1 MGEGLS
7 APGYRLSAIQRE
19 VLLHTLVLLAA
30 LAATLAGYNSP
41 TPLVVPP
48 DYEPQR
54 VFRGFHAVE
63 YTAATNTAYRWTT
76 GAGTICAERVGQ
88 TPHYVLRLTLLGQGA
103 LPIGIEQATLQI
115 DGTPLA
121 MLPLMPAPRRY
132 ALLLDERHSTA
143 GDLCVTI
150 VSDTAQSPGDAR
162 MVGVPMQGFELQ
174 RLSRTGLTLPDL
186 RQLALNVL
194 AALLGFWLLRALGL
208 RADLA
213 LKAVALVA
221 LLVGAGVGS
230 GLVATGMDTARN
242 LLPVLGIAAVIL
254 AATLALRSVD
264 YLTPA
269 RPAWLHH
276 RLTRDLLAML
286 IWSGVLVGAVAIIQ
300 AVYGHSGVWPLK
312 AGVWPGFTPLVLL
325 PLALFAAWLAA
336 LLHLLRRE
344 QPPLLPGVALIL
356 AGAVALPVLLK
367 VSVRG
372 WESLFLTFAA
382 NGSDYI
388 HDVPLIGSDPLG
400 FLGRY
405 VELSPT
411 LAWHNSNH
419 PPGSVLLLWGVEQVL
434 GPGAVPA
441 SWVAILLSSLVVVAA
456 CWLGLRLGGRHLALL
471 AGALVAVMPGHQ
483 VYSVTSMD
491 GVFNSLLALAAVAF
505 FLALEPGARPWRGLL
520 AGVLLALGL
529 FFTYATTQLFFFGVV
544 VCLLALQRG
553 QPLGHV
559 LRQGML
565 AVGVLLLLYGLLAA
579 TTGFNI
585 IEAVL
590 QAKANNARLLSD
602 PTETNP
608 GLMGLPSV
616 SHYTYY
622 LPVNL
627 VPFLWYLA
635 PWGLAA
641 LTPRLAAGVQN
652 WRQPTSWHVLAL
664 ALVGLVLGMWLSGL
678 FVREVERIWGFT
690 YPLAAVLMAV
700 HIWQGEAP
708 RERLWRAGLWLTLFF
723 AQAATMRMLLN
734 TYW

>member
-1 MGEGLS
+1 
-7 APGYRLSAIQRE
+7 
-19 VLLHTLVLLAA
+19 
-30 LAATLAGYNSP
+30 
-41 TPLVVPP
+41 
-48 DYEPQR
+48 
-54 VFRGFHAVE
+54 
-63 YTAATNTAYRWTT
+63 
-76 GAGTICAERVGQ
+76 
-88 TPHYVLRLTLLGQGA
+88 
-103 LPIGIEQATLQI
+103 
-115 DGTPLA
+115 
-121 MLPLMPAPRRY
+121 
-132 ALLLDERHSTA
+132 
-143 GDLCVTI
+143 
-150 VSDTAQSPGDAR
+150 
-162 MVGVPMQGFELQ
+162 
-174 RLSRTGLTLPDL
+174 
-186 RQLALNVL
+186 
-194 AALLGFWLLRALGL
+194 
-208 RADLA
+208 
-213 LKAVALVA
+213 
-221 LLVGAGVGS
+221 
-230 GLVATGMDTARN
+230 
-242 LLPVLGIAAVIL
+242 
-254 AATLALRSVD
+254 
-264 YLTPA
+264 
-269 RPAWLHH
+269 
-276 RLTRDLLAML
+276 
-286 IWSGVLVGAVAIIQ
+286 
-300 AVYGHSGVWPLK
+300 
-312 AGVWPGFTPLVLL
+312 
-325 PLALFAAWLAA
+325 
-336 LLHLLRRE
+336 LLRRE

-585 IEAVL
+585 LEAVL

-678 FVREVERIWGFT
+678 FVREVERIWGFI
-690 YPLAAVLMAV
+690 YPVAAVLMAV
-700 HIWQGEAP
+700 HIWQGETP